1 MTVSRKVRLVSSYPY
16 THHTTV
22 RSDGHGKELY
32 TYLAERFPYVGEK
45 LWRHRENEGLIHI
58 LRNGKSIKA
67 SNFAGACLVTGDTIV
82 HHVPNMIEPSV
93 PDEIMILEEDS
104 DIVALFKPAPMP
116 MHAGGRY
123 NKNSLQYIL
132 RERGYEGLRIVHRLD
147 AVTSGLVVM
156 AKNKEMARACSKA
169 FEESKVKKIYWAR
182 VQGYP
187 NGNEEYLI
195 NASIRRKKGF
205 VFECGANLKAA
216 FDAQTLCT
224 FLRKEGQDTLIEC
237 QPITGR
243 THQIRLHLS
252 YSGYPIYNDPIYG
265 KNGDNSGVSLQNQG
279 IALVSKSLQF
289 PTLGLSFSL
298 SDQLVLDT
306 LRQ

>member
-1 MTVSRKVRLVSSYPY
+1 M
-16 THHTTV
+16 
-22 RSDGHGKELY
+22 
-32 TYLAERFPYVGEK
+32 
-45 LWRHRENEGLIHI
+45 
-58 LRNGKSIKA
+58 
-67 SNFAGACLVTGDTIV
+67 
-82 HHVPNMIEPSV
+82 
-93 PDEIMILEEDS
+93 
-104 DIVALFKPAPMP
+104 
-116 MHAGGRY
+116 
-123 NKNSLQYIL
+123 
-132 RERGYEGLRIVHRLD
+132 
-147 AVTSGLVVM
+147 
-156 AKNKEMARACSKA
+156 
-169 FEESKVKKIYWAR
+169 
-182 VQGYP
+182 QGYP
-187 NGNEEYLI
+187 NGNEEHLI
-195 NASIRRKKGF
+195 DASIRRKKGF

-224 FLRKEGQDTLIEC
+224 FLCKEGQDTLIEC

-279 IALVSKSLQF
+279 IALVSKGLQF

>member
-1 MTVSRKVRLVSSYPY
+1 
-16 THHTTV
+16 
-22 RSDGHGKELY
+22 
-32 TYLAERFPYVGEK
+32 
-45 LWRHRENEGLIHI
+45 
-58 LRNGKSIKA
+58 
-67 SNFAGACLVTGDTIV
+67 
-82 HHVPNMIEPSV
+82 
-93 PDEIMILEEDS
+93 
-104 DIVALFKPAPMP
+104 MP

-169 FEESKVKKIYWAR
+169 FEESNVKKIYWAR
-182 VQGYP
+182 VQ
-187 NGNEEYLI
+187 
-195 NASIRRKKGF
+195 
-205 VFECGANLKAA
+205 
-216 FDAQTLCT
+216 
-224 FLRKEGQDTLIEC
+224 
-237 QPITGR
+237 
-243 THQIRLHLS
+243 
-252 YSGYPIYNDPIYG
+252 GYPIYNDPIYG

>member
-1 MTVSRKVRLVSSYPY
+1 
-16 THHTTV
+16 
-22 RSDGHGKELY
+22 
-32 TYLAERFPYVGEK
+32 
-45 LWRHRENEGLIHI
+45 
-58 LRNGKSIKA
+58 
-67 SNFAGACLVTGDTIV
+67 
-82 HHVPNMIEPSV
+82 MIEPSV
-93 PDEIMILEEDS
+93 PDEVMILEEDS

-205 VFECGANLKAA
+205 VFECGANLKSA
-216 FDAQTLCT
+216 FGAQTLCT

-237 QPITGR
+237 QPLTGR